1 MNPILILGL
10 LGGGAMLLLGGKKK
24 SSPPSTTKPS
34 TAKPSTVKI
43 NTPAGPVAITVP
55 PTAGPEVPPVLI
67 PPVKVS
73 LPTLPT
79 AEDYP
84 TKPASGNLDPML
96 DQSEQY
102 SLGNYSNDQ
111 LYREGMTSGH
121 LAYVAAI
128 ATKLASSGDTR
139 AMDLT
144 LRVANWGK

>member
-1 MNPILILGL
+1 MNPLLVLAAVGGL
-10 LGGGAMLLLGGKKK
+10 AVFWSGKKSEPK
-24 SSPPSTTKPS
+24 VVNIPKPGPIVIKAPTPSESSD
-34 TAKPSTVKI
+34 
-43 NTPAGPVAITVP
+43 PV
-55 PTAGPEVPPVLI
+55 PTIPI
-67 PPVKVS
+67 PPVKVV
-73 LPTLPT
+73 LPIPSD
-79 AEDYP
+79 EDYP
-84 TKPASGNLDPML
+84 TKPPSGNLDPML